1 MRFRPLIWLACLTA
15 SLAVG
20 IAAADTRPAD
30 KQAGAPAAAPPR
42 VMLVR
47 LKGTVSPASAQFL
60 IRAISQAEKQRLNA
74 LVLALDTPGGLVSSM
89 KDMVKAI
96 RGSRVPVIVYV
107 SPPGA
112 GAVSAGVFLV
122 LAGHVAAMAPHTT
135 MGAASP
141 VTMGQKMGKTMKA
154 KAFSHLANYAKSLA
168 QGRRVKAIEW
178 AEKAVLKAVSA
189 TPAEAKKLGVIDYIA
204 TDLRDLLDNKVDG
217 RRVDVAGVQTTLH
230 TRGATIVEYEYG
242 WRDSLLDL
250 IANPNLAYILLTIG
264 MMGLYFEFTNPGAVF
279 PGVVGGISLILAL
292 FAMQALSVNWAGL
305 ALIGLAIVLFLAEIK
320 ITSHGMLSMGG
331 VIALILGSIFLF
343 ERPGKLIGIS
353 LSVFIPMVLLVSGF
367 FVVCTA
373 LVVRAH
379 RRQAMTGYAGMIGLP
394 GVVKAAIAAGGE
406 GKILVHGELWRA
418 VSDKAFQ
425 VGDKVRVSRV
435 KDLVLTVD
443 ADVQP
448 TMDSRRRFG
457 RRSPRGGKG
466 D

>member
-1 MRFRPLIWLACLTA
+1 MRFRLCLWAACLA
-15 SLAVG
+15 GALAVG
-20 IAAADTRPAD
+20 VAAADTRPPAD
-30 KQAGAPAAAPPR
+30 APTAAPAAGPPR

-47 LKGTVSPASAQFL
+47 LDGTVSPASARFL
-60 IRAISQAEKQRLNA
+60 IRAISQAEKQHLNA
-74 LVLALDTPGGLVSSM
+74 LVLALDTPGGLISSM

-122 LAGHVAAMAPHTT
+122 LAAHVAAMAPHTT

-141 VTMGQKMGKTMKA
+141 VTLGRKMGKTMKA

-168 QGRRVKAIEW
+168 QGRRVKAIAW
-178 AEKAVLKAVSA
+178 AEQAVLKAVSA

-204 TDLRDLLDNKVDG
+204 TDLRDLLDNKVNG
-217 RRVDVAGVQTTLH
+217 RRVTVAGVKMTLH
-230 TRGATIVEYEYG
+230 TRGAAIVEYKYG

-279 PGVVGGISLILAL
+279 PGVVGGISLILSL

-305 ALIGLAIVLFLAEIK
+305 ALIGLAIILFLAEIK
-320 ITSHGMLSMGG
+320 IPSHGILSVGG
-331 VIALILGSIFLF
+331 VISMVLGSIFLF

-353 LSVFIPMVLLVSGF
+353 LSVFIPTVALVSGF

-379 RRQAMTGYAGMIGLP
+379 RRQAMTGYAGMIGLL
-394 GVVKAAIAAGGE
+394 GVVKAAITPGGE
-406 GKILVHGELWRA
+406 GRVLVHGELWRA
-418 VSDKAFQ
+418 VADKAFE
-425 VGDKVRVSRV
+425 VGDKVRVSRI
-435 KDLVLTVD
+435 KDMVLTVD
-443 ADVQP
+443 ADEQQTITTP
-448 TMDSRRRFG
+448 RRFG
-457 RRSPRGGKG
+457 RRPSRG
-466 D
+466 